1 MTSAIFHPQVPGNGI
16 SGTLQCRR
24 WRILITFLEIL
35 FFTPA
40 LCFPIKKNEKKMYF
54 LDGTAWSGTFKKGI
68 HPSTVGAEWQGLRF
82 DSKVSVFPNQKHYA
96 LEFLCIYLFSVP
108 LILHPTHT
116 CFLCELLLIWNIS
129 VWTFTWDQKF
139 SFLISLWGPTS
150 SGPHEFDIRDEIE
163 RDKIFCCD
171 AMQGC
176 ISFCMHVFLFTSA
189 FELHLLL
196 NTVCYPK

>member
-1 MTSAIFHPQVPGNGI
+1 MFSNKEK
-16 SGTLQCRR
+16 
-24 WRILITFLEIL
+24 W
-35 FFTPA
+35 
-40 LCFPIKKNEKKMYF
+40 KKKLYF
-54 LDGTAWSGTFKKGI
+54 LDGTAWSGTFKNGI

-82 DSKVSVFPNQKHYA
+82 DSKVSLFPNQKHYA

-150 SGPHEFDIRDEIE
+150 LVDH
-163 RDKIFCCD
+163 
-171 AMQGC
+171 MNL
-176 ISFCMHVFLFTSA
+176 ISDRKLRETRYSVVMPCKAVFHFVCMFFYLL
-189 FELHLLL
+189 LHLNCIFYSTLFVIQNKIKPL
-196 NTVCYPK
+196 PSLKICSC